1 MGQGEDFADPP
12 AGALPMGDAEV
23 HVWRARLDLAA
34 SGLCGLA
41 RVLDAD
47 ERARAARFVF
57 DVDRNRFIA
66 RRGILRLILARY
78 LGVMPAGITLKAS
91 EYGKPSLADSHRTNL
106 RFNLSHSHDVALYAM
121 TRARDLGVDVEY
133 IRPGLAEDSIAE
145 RFFAAGEVAALR
157 ALPQALQPAAFF
169 DCWTRKEAFVKAKG
183 MGLSLALDSFEVS
196 LGDAGPAR
204 LVRTSPDPGEAARW
218 TMAALHPA
226 PNYAAAL
233 VVAARSF
240 ELRCWN
246 WSCRDGAG
254 NLGLGES

>member
-1 MGQGEDFADPP
+1 MERGEEFADPP
-12 AGALPMGDAEV
+12 AGALPIGDAEV
-23 HVWRARLDLAA
+23 HVWRARLELPAA
-34 SGLCGLA
+34 GLCGLA
-41 RVLDAD
+41 RILDAD
-47 ERARAARFVF
+47 ESARAARFVF
-57 DVDRNRFIA
+57 DVHRDRFIA

-78 LGVMPAGITLKAS
+78 LGVMPAGITLESS
-91 EYGKPSLADSHRTNL
+91 EYGKPLLAGSHRTDL
-106 RFNLSHSHDVALYAM
+106 RFNLSHSQDVALYAM
-121 TRARDLGVDVEY
+121 TRGRDLGVDVER

-157 ALPQALQPAAFF
+157 ALPQASQPAAFF

-196 LGDAGPAR
+196 LGDTGPAR

-218 TMAALHPA
+218 SMVALHPA
-226 PNYAAAL
+226 PDYAAAL

-246 WSCRDGAG
+246 WSFQDGAG
-254 NLGLGES
+254 ELGLGAS